1 MLEASYGCN
10 SIVSLQLKT
19 DGICREMRR
28 TVTRDEVFVLCRV
41 VSWKLVLLMCRT
53 KQTGE
58 SGLYILV
65 PSDEDAYLVLYNYAI
80 KGKFRHSRHPLDDN
94 SRKWWKDAGKLIW

>member
-19 DGICREMRR
+19 DGICRESRR
-28 TVTRDEVFVLCRV
+28 TAKHDEVFVLCCV
-41 VSWKLVLLMCRT
+41 VSWRLVLLMCRA
-53 KQTGE
+53 KRTGE

-65 PSDEDAYLVLYNYAI
+65 PSDEDACLILYNHAI
-80 KGKFRHSRHPLDDN
+80 KGKFRHSRHPLDDD
-94 SRKWWKDAGKLIW
+94 SQRWWKDAGELIW